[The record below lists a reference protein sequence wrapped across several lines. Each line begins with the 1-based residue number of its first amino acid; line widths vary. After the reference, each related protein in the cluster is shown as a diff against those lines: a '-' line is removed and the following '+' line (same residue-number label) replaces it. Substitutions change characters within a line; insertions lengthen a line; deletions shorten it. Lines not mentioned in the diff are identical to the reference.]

1 MALRFGRTPLIM
13 ACRAGDASAVDALLL
28 SSTES
33 STVNTADAHGF
44 TPLYH
49 AAMFG
54 HVRIIERLLLDGQ
67 CEREVDDVKGAG
79 GSAGRA
85 DIGAADLGGLTPL
98 HIACEKGRAGAAAAL
113 LAHGA
118 DAATVDSIGRTPRDW
133 AEAKGHAA
141 CVALF

>member
-13 ACRAGDASAVDALLL
+13 ACRTGDASAVDALLL
-28 SSTES
+28 AES

-54 HVRIIERLLLDGQ
+54 HVPIIERLLDGQ
-67 CEREVDDVKGAG
+67 GEGQGGDVEGAG
-79 GSAGRA
+79 ESAGRA

-118 DAATVDSIGRTPRDW
+118 DAAAVDSIGRTPRDW